1 MKTISLAIGRIIFGI
16 AGLAAI
22 AYQLHDSIKYGRSIV
37 NFFSFFTIESNIL
50 AVIVL
55 VALGVIA
62 LIKRNDDKLALI
74 RGAVTLYMTMTGI
87 IYVLLLSGNEVA
99 LQTTVPWVNIIL
111 HYVLPL
117 VLLVDWLVFPPR
129 VYVSFQKAMWWLV
142 FPVVYLIYSL
152 VRGSYKDWYPYPFI
166 NPVINGWPT
175 VVVMSI
181 LIAFGVVILA
191 GLLTLRTRANKPQ
204 RAM

>member
-16 AGLAAI
+16 IGLGAI
-22 AYQLHDSIKYGRSIV
+22 VYQLHDSIKYARSIL

-50 AVIVL
+50 AVIIL
-55 VALGVIA
+55 LALGSIA
-62 LIKRNDDKLALI
+62 LIKKNDDKLALI
-74 RGAVTLYMTMTGI
+74 RGAITLYMTMTGI

-99 LQTTVPWVNIIL
+99 LQTTVPWVNITL

-117 VLLVDWLVFPPR
+117 VLIVDWLVFPPR
-129 VYVSFQKAMWWLV
+129 VYISFQKAMWWLV
-142 FPVVYLIYSL
+142 FPIVYLVYSL
-152 VRGSYKDWYPYPFI
+152 VRGSYKGWYPYPFI
-166 NPVINGWPT
+166 NPVVNGWPT

-191 GLLTLRTRANKPQ
+191 GLLALRTRANKPQ